1 MRPSAVAAVCAALLL
16 GALGGCADTPAQPGG
31 AVASVDQA
39 TDVRTDRAPIA
50 SRFPRL
56 GEFRAVHW
64 VSGRLG
70 DDRVP
75 GPSTYFIE
83 AVVELAPAD
92 AAALAARYPAAA
104 APTAPQAPPVLATFV
119 PGGPWTRSTALEDG
133 FGPQGWQTTVRI
145 APDHAV
151 AYVSAV
157 GE

>member
-1 MRPSAVAAVCAALLL
+1 MRPCAVAAVCAALLL
-16 GALGGCADTPAQPGG
+16 GAVGGCAGTPPPPAPGG
-31 AVASVDQA
+31 AVASVDEA

-83 AVVELAPAD
+83 AVVELTPAD
-92 AAALAARYPAAA
+92 ASALAAGAPAE
-104 APTAPQAPPVLATFV
+104 APQPPPVLAPFV
-119 PGGPWTRSTALEDG
+119 PTASWTRSAPVDG
-133 FGPQGWQTTVRI
+133 LGPPGWQTKVRV
-145 APDHAV
+145 APDQAV

-157 GE
+157 GD